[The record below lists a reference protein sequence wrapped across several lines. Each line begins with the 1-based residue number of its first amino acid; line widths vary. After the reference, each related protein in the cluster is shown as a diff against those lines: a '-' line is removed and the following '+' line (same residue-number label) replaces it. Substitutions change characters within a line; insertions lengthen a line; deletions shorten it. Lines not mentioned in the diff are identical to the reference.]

1 MGITSVVAYF
11 KQVVESGVNI
21 RNRLFL
27 LAILILFLA
36 STLPFL
42 TIFPP
47 VDNVGD
53 ESWMTSISLELL
65 KTGSPIAS
73 IHAGTPIGEKAQ
85 VITMWIYSGVLSL
98 FFFIFGASLW
108 TGRILSLACG
118 LVVVLLTYRI
128 GCKMV
133 NPKVGLSSSFLLI
146 TSIAFSWHSREIRP
160 DMMLMAFC
168 VTSIYFFYLAVKEK
182 KNKYFFLSGLISTLS
197 VQAHPNGSFF
207 AISIV
212 IIYLIIFRKTLISGA
227 SLYLFI
233 GFFIG
238 FALWMIFN
246 YLPYSTA
253 SFQVSHKKYLPPILN
268 SDFLRGESIL
278 YTLKGSFKFLWLLLP
293 RNLEMLRL
301 QYYSSIPIGIAYA
314 TLFFII
320 ASVIFGR
327 NRTSI
332 FFLLSFIF
340 LPLVIGS
347 FLIGSWQWFHYSV
360 FLPFAFIILS
370 IAVFDVSE
378 VFSHESLKKWIF
390 IGLITFI
397 GAFGLVDIMR
407 TNISMLKY
415 DYNKAVREKIMKNVP
430 KGATLMGTPLYYFAL
445 LENNNRFVTYLFLEE
460 RCPSFKSEI
469 KKYGIDYILV
479 DESMEYMASLWC
491 SDSYYKNEIVNFIE
505 NRTYKEKVIKIEYPS
520 SRTPDRLLHEV
531 YFYKVKP

>member
-21 RNRLFL
+21 RNRLYL
-27 LAILILFLA
+27 LAILALFLA

-42 TIFPP
+42 TVFPP

-53 ESWMTSISLELL
+53 ESWMTSISVEML
-65 KTGSPIAS
+65 KTGSPVAS

-98 FFFIFGASLW
+98 FFFIFGTSLW

-118 LVVVLLTYRI
+118 LVVVLLTYRF

-133 NPKVGLSSSFLLI
+133 NPKVGLASSFLLI

-160 DMMLMAFC
+160 DMMLMAFSTAG
-168 VTSIYFFYLAVKEK
+168 VYLFYLWTEK
-182 KNKYFFLSGLISTLS
+182 RSDKYLFLCGLVSTLS
-197 VQAHPNGSFF
+197 VQAHPNGAIF
-207 AISIV
+207 AFSAAFIYMIIS
-212 IIYLIIFRKTLISGA
+212 RKNLISSS
-227 SLYLFI
+227 SLSLVS

-238 FALWMIFN
+238 FVLWLVFN

-278 YTLKGSFKFLWLLLP
+278 YTLKGVFKFLWLLLP
-293 RNLEMLRL
+293 GNLEMLRL

-320 ASVIFGR
+320 AGVIFGKS
-327 NRTSI
+327 RTSI
-332 FFLLSFIF
+332 IFLLSFIF

-360 FLPFAFIILS
+360 FLPFAFIIVS

-378 VFSHESLKKWIF
+378 VFPHKLLKRWVF
-390 IGLITFI
+390 VGLITFI
-397 GAFGLVDIMR
+397 GAFGIVDIMR

-415 DYNKAVREKIMKNVP
+415 DYNKAIKEKIVKNVP
-430 KGATLMGTPLYYFAL
+430 KGTTLMGTPLYYFAL